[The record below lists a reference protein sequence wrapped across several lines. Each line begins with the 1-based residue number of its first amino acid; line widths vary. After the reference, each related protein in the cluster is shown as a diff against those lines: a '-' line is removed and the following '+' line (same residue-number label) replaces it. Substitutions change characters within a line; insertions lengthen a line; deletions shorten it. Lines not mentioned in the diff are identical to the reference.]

1 MTHWKYIN
9 DGAAPPRGVRLIVL
23 CECGW
28 WGVGKLTVHGWRGDD
43 GKILP
48 SLVIAWMEID

>member
-1 MTHWKYIN
+1 MTPWKYIN
-9 DGAAPPRGVRLIVL
+9 DGAAPSRGVRLLVL

-48 SLVIAWMEID
+48 SPVIAWMGVD